1 MSIFNKATILL
12 PKNCDMSR
20 WSVVACD
27 QYTSEKEYWDR
38 VKNNT
43 EGMPS
48 TFNLIFPEAYL
59 STVDFEEKIAEINS
73 SMQEYLD
80 KGVFEEYKD
89 ALIFVKRTFESG
101 EVRCGLIGTVD
112 LEEYD
117 YSKDS
122 TSNIRA
128 TEATVAERIPARVTI
143 RRNAP
148 IELPHIL
155 LLMDD
160 KEDDVLGSLKKTVP
174 GHKLYDFELM
184 EHGGKI
190 EGYLI
195 DNADEVLKTLHGL
208 GTNPLIAV
216 GDGNHSLAGAKA
228 AWEEVKANLSDSE
241 KKNHPMRFA
250 LAELVNL
257 YEDSLV
263 FEPIYR
269 VFFGCETE
277 KLLDAFRKSEG
288 KFTHTVPYSFNSE
301 NGEITF
307 SSDCHIPSGAVTEI
321 LEVYAKKNGGK
332 LDYIHGYET
341 ALTMG
346 CEDGNIAFFAPCL
359 KKEDL
364 FTSVN
369 TYGPL
374 PKKTF
379 SMGHAEE
386 KRFYTEARRIKK

>member
-1 MSIFNKATILL
+1 MSIFNKTNILL
-12 PKNCDMSR
+12 PKDTDMTR

-38 VKNNT
+38 VTEFTKNY
-43 EGMPS
+43 PS
-48 TFNLIFPEAYL
+48 TLNLIFPEAYL
-59 STVDFEEKIAEINS
+59 SSVNFEEKISNINS
-73 SMQEYLD
+73 SMQSYLD
-80 KGVFEEYKD
+80 NGIFTEYKD
-89 ALIFVKRTFESG
+89 ALIFIKRTFVSG
-101 EVRCGLIGTVD
+101 EVRCGLIGAVD

-143 RRNAP
+143 RRDAP

-160 KEDDVLGSLKKTVP
+160 KDDSVLGPLKENLPVK
-174 GHKLYDFELM
+174 KLYDFNLM
-184 EHGGKI
+184 ENGGKL

-195 DNADEVLKTLHGL
+195 DNGEEILNALHKL
-208 GTNPLIAV
+208 SSNPLIAV

-228 AWEEVKANLSDSE
+228 AWEELKPTLSDDD
-241 KKNHPMRFA
+241 KANHPMRFA
-250 LAELVNL
+250 LCELVNL

-269 VFFGCETE
+269 VFFGCDTD
-277 KLLDAFRKSEG
+277 KLISEMSKSEG
-288 KFTHTVPYSFNSE
+288 KFTHTVPYSFKNKKDTV
-301 NGEITF
+301 TF
-307 SSDCHIPSGAVTEI
+307 SSDCHIPSGAVTEF
-321 LEVYAKKNGGK
+321 LESFAKINGGTI
-332 LDYIHGYET
+332 DYIHGYET
-341 ALTMG
+341 AEAMG
-346 CEDGNIAFFAPCL
+346 EKEGNIAFFAPCL
-359 KKEDL
+359 KKEEL
-364 FTSVN
+364 FETVN

>member
-1 MSIFNKATILL
+1 MSIFNKANILL
-12 PKNCDMSR
+12 PKNADMTK

-27 QYTSEKEYWDR
+27 QYTSEKEYWDK
-38 VKNNT
+38 VTENTKNT
-43 EGMPS
+43 PS
-48 TFNLIFPEAYL
+48 TINLIFPEAYL
-59 STVDFEEKIAEINS
+59 STVDFEGKISEINS
-73 SMQEYLD
+73 AMQEYLD

-101 EVRCGLIGTVD
+101 KVRCGLIGAVD

-160 KEDDVLGSLKKTVP
+160 KEDAVLGSLKKTVP
-174 GHKLYDFELM
+174 GRKLYDFTLM

-208 GTNPLIAV
+208 GTNPIIAV

-228 AWEEVKANLSDSE
+228 AWEEVKAALPDSE
-241 KKNHPMRFA
+241 KENHPMRFA

-269 VFFGCETE
+269 VFFGCDEE
-277 KLLDAFRKSEG
+277 KLLDAFCKSEG
-288 KFTHTVPYSFNSE
+288 KFSHTVPYSFK
-301 NGEITF
+301 GKKGDITF
-307 SSDCHIPSGAVTEI
+307 SSDCHIPSGAVTEV
-321 LEVYAKKNGGK
+321 LEAYAKENGGK
-332 LDYIHGYET
+332 IDYIHGYET

-346 CEDGNIAFFAPCL
+346 NADGNIAFFAPCL

-364 FTSVN
+364 FKSVN

>member
-1 MSIFNKATILL
+1 MT
-12 PKNCDMSR
+12 R

-38 VKNNT
+38 VTEFTKNY
-43 EGMPS
+43 PS
-48 TFNLIFPEAYL
+48 TLNLIFPEAYL
-59 STVDFEEKIAEINS
+59 SSVNFEEKISNINS
-73 SMQEYLD
+73 SMQSYLD
-80 KGVFEEYKD
+80 NGIFTEYKD
-89 ALIFVKRTFESG
+89 ALIFIKRTFVSG
-101 EVRCGLIGTVD
+101 EVRCGLIGAVD

-143 RRNAP
+143 RRDAP

-160 KEDDVLGSLKKTVP
+160 KDDSVLGPLKENLPVK
-174 GHKLYDFELM
+174 KLYDFNLM
-184 EHGGKI
+184 ENGGKL

-195 DNADEVLKTLHGL
+195 DNGEEILNALHKL
-208 GTNPLIAV
+208 SSNPLIAV

-228 AWEEVKANLSDSE
+228 AWEELKPTLSDDD
-241 KKNHPMRFA
+241 KANHPMRFA
-250 LAELVNL
+250 LCELVNL

-269 VFFGCETE
+269 VFFGCDTD
-277 KLLDAFRKSEG
+277 KLISEMSKSEG
-288 KFTHTVPYSFNSE
+288 KFTHTVPYSFKNKKDTV
-301 NGEITF
+301 TF
-307 SSDCHIPSGAVTEI
+307 SSDCHIPSGAVTEF
-321 LEVYAKKNGGK
+321 LESFAKINGGTI
-332 LDYIHGYET
+332 DYIHGYET
-341 ALTMG
+341 AEAMG
-346 CEDGNIAFFAPCL
+346 EKEGNIAFFAPCL
-359 KKEDL
+359 KKEEL
-364 FTSVN
+364 FETVN